1 MARTKNRK
9 IKTQKE
15 EKENKKPHF
24 ILEVQDG
31 TLGNKNTILPL
42 KEK

>member
-9 IKTQKE
+9 IKKQ
-15 EKENKKPHF
+15 KENKKPHF